1 MSSLSIT
8 NAMYVASTLNMANG
22 DFAFFTIAL
31 SMSAGSNPG
40 SIGPNLGVSLTSDYM
55 QHFYQAAQ
63 YLKLITVATP
73 TGLVTQQ
80 FQQRLLKQHNISV
93 VSGNYSCSVQCSE
106 WQLLS
111 VSVRVIYFYCHNI
124 VTEESVCV
132 CVCVCVCKSSVT
144 VSLCVCVTVT

>member
-1 MSSLSIT
+1 MCMYICTVIVICMSSLSIT
-8 NAMYVASTLNMANG
+8 NAMYAASTLNMANG

-40 SIGPNLGVSLTSDYM
+40 SIGPNLGVNLTSDYL

-63 YLKLITVATP
+63 YLKLITIATP
-73 TGLVTQQ
+73 IGSVTQQ
-80 FQQRLLKQHNISV
+80 FQQRLLKQYNISI

-111 VSVRVIYFYCHNI
+111 ASVRVTYFYYYNI
-124 VTEESVCV
+124 VTKESVCV
-132 CVCVCVCKSSVT
+132 CV
-144 VSLCVCVTVT
+144 TVT